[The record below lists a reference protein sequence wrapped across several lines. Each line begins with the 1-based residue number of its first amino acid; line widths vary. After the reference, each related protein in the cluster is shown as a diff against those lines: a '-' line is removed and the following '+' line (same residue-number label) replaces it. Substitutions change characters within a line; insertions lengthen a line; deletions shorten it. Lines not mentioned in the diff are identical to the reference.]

1 MNKRILFVFVMLAA
15 LVGCAVNGGNSGN
28 SDAFS
33 SSLEDWIKEDLGPY
47 LRQQLV
53 DRPVFS
59 GEPVMVVAME
69 GMEASAVTNDLTAYI
84 EQGILEELNG
94 IPDIKLV
101 RAPESDDQCNYT
113 GRKGVSYYIG
123 VNVTRAIDERLAVTV
138 KAFDLREEM
147 WVPDFTRVW
156 RGRVDSEQSEA
167 FERAVT
173 DNYFIGSREVPFTLE
188 QQDQA
193 ARFLAKTLECKLRW
207 QNTDDIVIYMDTP
220 ARSPLYLGALYEM
233 AQNHLAASGIA
244 RVSNDRSSA
253 NMILGGRSIKAGDDL
268 YQIWLTLEHKDTGV
282 RLKGVDAVSY
292 IKKKPGFTEV
302 AGTQTGSSQYTR
314 QGVGNPPKINH
325 FRVVEPILR
334 TDCGSADPWKSGTR
348 PNKGSSVI
356 TSGNGCF
363 ALEIEYR
370 DGKDVYIYRQA
381 ANGMLYR
388 LLPSGCGVSADI
400 VRRPE
405 KFDSLRFPART
416 STPSIIRTDTMPGV
430 STYYAIVA
438 ANEKTSGEIDT
449 HIRKLPASDCGFG
462 SSGTVN
468 GDSDS
473 RNEWVGQ
480 LRNIIEDNEETIRW
494 KYVKVRQEL

>member
-1 MNKRILFVFVMLAA
+1 MNKRILYVLVVLAA
-15 LVGCAVNGGNSGN
+15 LAGCAVSGGNSVNNDTFIG
-28 SDAFS
+28 
-33 SSLEDWIKEDLGPY
+33 SLEDWIKEDLGPY

-69 GMEASAVTNDLTAYI
+69 GMEASAVTNGLTAYI

-94 IPDIKLV
+94 IPDINLV
-101 RAPESDDQCNYT
+101 RTPESNDQCNYT

-123 VNVTRAIDERLAVTV
+123 VNVTRAIDERLVVTV
-138 KAFDLREEM
+138 KALDLREER
-147 WVPDFTRVW
+147 WVPDFIRAW

-173 DNYFIGSREVPFTLE
+173 DNYFIGSREVPFTLK

-193 ARFLAKTLECKLRW
+193 ARFLANSLKCKLRW
-207 QNTDDIVIYMDTP
+207 QNTDDIVIYMDTST
-220 ARSPLYLGALYEM
+220 RSPLYLGALYDM

-268 YQIWLTLEHKDTGV
+268 YQVWLSLEHKDTGV
-282 RLKGVDAVSY
+282 RLKGADAVSY
-292 IKKKPGFTEV
+292 IKMELGFPEV
-302 AGTQTGSSQYTR
+302 ASTQVGSSQYPRRGT
-314 QGVGNPPKINH
+314 GNPPKINQ
-325 FRVVEPILR
+325 FRIVEPILR
-334 TDCGSADPWKSGTR
+334 TDCTSADPWKSGTR
-348 PNKGSSVI
+348 PNKGGSVV

-370 DGKDVYIYRQA
+370 DGKGVYIYRQA

-388 LLPSGCGVSADI
+388 LLPSGCGVRADV
-400 VRRPE
+400 VRHSE
-405 KFDSLRFPART
+405 LFDSLRFPART
-416 STPSIIRTDTMPGV
+416 ASPSVIRTDTTPGV

-438 ANEKTSGEIDT
+438 ANKKTSGEIDT
-449 HIRKLPASDCGFG
+449 HIRKLPPSDCGLAG
-462 SSGTVN
+462 SGTVN
-468 GDSDS
+468 GNSDS

-480 LRNIIEDNEETIRW
+480 LRNIIGGNEETIRW
-494 KYVKVRQEL
+494 KYVKIRQEL